1 MTKVKAL
8 NRDGKITWCAAKNPG
23 TGTCNHVFH
32 KIENISDE
40 EFQQQV
46 DRYNEKMN
54 RLLYS
59 NNIGDRVL
67 CAGQGYGL
75 DILEKDPDY
84 HVRREVAQQGH
95 NPALFAIDYDYFTR
109 SVAQDYID
117 KEKDEKLKKKYQEQL
132 DSYIHGTTAQKLAC
146 INAGIGLDEFVND
159 KDENI
164 RREVA
169 QYSDRECDLDILAND
184 EDWFVRYLVAQKGID
199 KYLDKLRTD
208 EDYHVR
214 AAVASFHRPQDV
226 KYFINDE
233 NSYVKEQIIEAG
245 TDEVLDKL
253 RNDESR
259 DVRLLVAKNGRDED
273 LDILIYDEDE
283 FVRARVADNGRD
295 KDLDILVDDNS
306 DAVREAVA
314 HFGRD
319 KDLDKLRYAKEDRVR
334 IFVAAKGRPQDRD
347 LFLKDPSWVAR
358 KTYVENC
365 RNIEDVK
372 PFLND
377 EDITVREE
385 AEMTLSI

>member
-1 MTKVKAL
+1 MPLFFDIFIEKEIDSMTKVKAL
-8 NRDGKITWCAAKNPG
+8 NRGGKITWCTAKNPG
-23 TGTCNHVFH
+23 TGTCNHILH
-32 KIENISDE
+32 KTENISNE

-169 QYSDRECDLDILAND
+169 KKEYKMNVLVNDTSPRVRSMVALSRQYHDILSHDKDEQVRASVASCCD
-184 EDWFVRYLVAQKGID
+184 EDVLHNLA
-199 KYLDKLRTD
+199 LDKSPL
-208 EDYHVR
+208 VR
-214 AAVASFHRPQDV
+214 Q
-226 KYFINDE
+226 
-233 NSYVKEQIIEAG
+233 
-245 TDEVLDKL
+245 
-253 RNDESR
+253 
-259 DVRLLVAKNGRDED
+259 
-273 LDILIYDEDE
+273 
-283 FVRARVADNGRD
+283 RVAIRGN
-295 KDLDILVDDNS
+295 LLSQEEFN
-306 DAVREAVA
+306 
-314 HFGRD
+314 
-319 KDLDKLRYAKEDRVR
+319 KL
-334 IFVAAKGRPQDRD
+334 
-347 LFLKDPSWVAR
+347 
-358 KTYVENC
+358 
-365 RNIEDVK
+365 
-372 PFLND
+372 LND
-377 EDITVREE
+377 EDFYVRETAKLVKRKE
-385 AEMTLSI
+385 

>member
-1 MTKVKAL
+1 MPLFFDIFIEKEIDSMTKVKAL
-8 NRDGKITWCAAKNPG
+8 NRDGKITWCTAKNPG
-23 TGTCNHVFH
+23 TGTCNHILH
-32 KIENISDE
+32 KTENISNE

-59 NNIGDRVL
+59 NNVGDRVL

-169 QYSDRECDLDILAND
+169 KKEYKMNVLVNDPSPRVRSMVALSRQYHDILSHDKDEQVRASVASCCD
-184 EDWFVRYLVAQKGID
+184 EDALHNLA
-199 KYLDKLRTD
+199 LDKSPL
-208 EDYHVR
+208 VR
-214 AAVASFHRPQDV
+214 Q
-226 KYFINDE
+226 
-233 NSYVKEQIIEAG
+233 
-245 TDEVLDKL
+245 
-253 RNDESR
+253 
-259 DVRLLVAKNGRDED
+259 
-273 LDILIYDEDE
+273 
-283 FVRARVADNGRD
+283 RVAIRGN
-295 KDLDILVDDNS
+295 LLSQEEFN
-306 DAVREAVA
+306 
-314 HFGRD
+314 
-319 KDLDKLRYAKEDRVR
+319 KL
-334 IFVAAKGRPQDRD
+334 
-347 LFLKDPSWVAR
+347 
-358 KTYVENC
+358 
-365 RNIEDVK
+365 
-372 PFLND
+372 LND
-377 EDITVREE
+377 EDFYVRETAKLVKRKE
-385 AEMTLSI
+385 

>member
-1 MTKVKAL
+1 MPLFFDIFIEKEIDSMTKVKAL
-8 NRDGKITWCAAKNPG
+8 NRDGKITWCTAKNPG
-23 TGTCNHVFH
+23 TGTCNHILH
-32 KIENISDE
+32 KTENISNE

-132 DSYIHGTTAQKLAC
+132 DSYIHGTIAQKLAC

-169 QYSDRECDLDILAND
+169 KKEYKMNVLVNDPSPRVRSMVALSRQYHDILSHDKDEQVRASVASCCD
-184 EDWFVRYLVAQKGID
+184 EDTLHNLA
-199 KYLDKLRTD
+199 LDKSPL
-208 EDYHVR
+208 VR
-214 AAVASFHRPQDV
+214 Q
-226 KYFINDE
+226 
-233 NSYVKEQIIEAG
+233 
-245 TDEVLDKL
+245 
-253 RNDESR
+253 
-259 DVRLLVAKNGRDED
+259 
-273 LDILIYDEDE
+273 
-283 FVRARVADNGRD
+283 RVAIRGN
-295 KDLDILVDDNS
+295 LLSQEEFN
-306 DAVREAVA
+306 
-314 HFGRD
+314 
-319 KDLDKLRYAKEDRVR
+319 KL
-334 IFVAAKGRPQDRD
+334 
-347 LFLKDPSWVAR
+347 
-358 KTYVENC
+358 
-365 RNIEDVK
+365 
-372 PFLND
+372 LND
-377 EDITVREE
+377 EDFYVRETAKLVKRKE
-385 AEMTLSI
+385 

>member
-1 MTKVKAL
+1 MPLFFDIFIEKEIDSMTKVKAL
-8 NRDGKITWCAAKNPG
+8 NRDGKITWCTAKNPG
-23 TGTCNHVFH
+23 TGTCNHILH
-32 KIENISDE
+32 KTENISNE

-59 NNIGDRVL
+59 NNVGDRVL

-169 QYSDRECDLDILAND
+169 KKEYKMNVLVNDPSPHVRSMVALSRQYHDILSHDKDEQVRASVASCCD
-184 EDWFVRYLVAQKGID
+184 EDTLHNLA
-199 KYLDKLRTD
+199 LDKSPL
-208 EDYHVR
+208 VR
-214 AAVASFHRPQDV
+214 Q
-226 KYFINDE
+226 
-233 NSYVKEQIIEAG
+233 
-245 TDEVLDKL
+245 
-253 RNDESR
+253 
-259 DVRLLVAKNGRDED
+259 
-273 LDILIYDEDE
+273 
-283 FVRARVADNGRD
+283 RVAIRGN
-295 KDLDILVDDNS
+295 LLSQEEFN
-306 DAVREAVA
+306 
-314 HFGRD
+314 
-319 KDLDKLRYAKEDRVR
+319 KL
-334 IFVAAKGRPQDRD
+334 
-347 LFLKDPSWVAR
+347 
-358 KTYVENC
+358 
-365 RNIEDVK
+365 
-372 PFLND
+372 LND
-377 EDITVREE
+377 EDFYVRETAKLVKRKE
-385 AEMTLSI
+385 

>member
-8 NRDGKITWCAAKNPG
+8 NRDGKITWCTAKNPG

-32 KIENISDE
+32 KIENMSDE

-46 DRYNEKMN
+46 DKYNEKMN

-59 NNIGDRVL
+59 DNVGDRVL

-169 QYSDRECDLDILAND
+169 KKEYKMNVLVNDTSPRVRSMVALSRQYHDILSHDKDEQVRASVASCCD
-184 EDWFVRYLVAQKGID
+184 EDALHNLA
-199 KYLDKLRTD
+199 LDKSPL
-208 EDYHVR
+208 VR
-214 AAVASFHRPQDV
+214 Q
-226 KYFINDE
+226 
-233 NSYVKEQIIEAG
+233 
-245 TDEVLDKL
+245 
-253 RNDESR
+253 
-259 DVRLLVAKNGRDED
+259 
-273 LDILIYDEDE
+273 
-283 FVRARVADNGRD
+283 RVAIRGN
-295 KDLDILVDDNS
+295 LLSQEEFN
-306 DAVREAVA
+306 
-314 HFGRD
+314 
-319 KDLDKLRYAKEDRVR
+319 KL
-334 IFVAAKGRPQDRD
+334 
-347 LFLKDPSWVAR
+347 
-358 KTYVENC
+358 
-365 RNIEDVK
+365 
-372 PFLND
+372 LND
-377 EDITVREE
+377 EDFYVRETAKLVKRNE
-385 AEMTLSI
+385 

>member
-59 NNIGDRVL
+59 NNVGDRVL

-169 QYSDRECDLDILAND
+169 KKEYKMNVLVNDPSPRVRSMVALSRQYHDILSHDKDEQVRASVASCCD
-184 EDWFVRYLVAQKGID
+184 EDVLHNLA
-199 KYLDKLRTD
+199 LDKSPL
-208 EDYHVR
+208 VR
-214 AAVASFHRPQDV
+214 Q
-226 KYFINDE
+226 
-233 NSYVKEQIIEAG
+233 
-245 TDEVLDKL
+245 
-253 RNDESR
+253 
-259 DVRLLVAKNGRDED
+259 
-273 LDILIYDEDE
+273 
-283 FVRARVADNGRD
+283 RVAIRGN
-295 KDLDILVDDNS
+295 LLSQEEFN
-306 DAVREAVA
+306 
-314 HFGRD
+314 
-319 KDLDKLRYAKEDRVR
+319 KL
-334 IFVAAKGRPQDRD
+334 
-347 LFLKDPSWVAR
+347 
-358 KTYVENC
+358 
-365 RNIEDVK
+365 
-372 PFLND
+372 LND
-377 EDITVREE
+377 EDFYVRETAKLVKRKE
-385 AEMTLSI
+385 

>member
-8 NRDGKITWCAAKNPG
+8 NRDGKITRCTAKNPG

-32 KIENISDE
+32 KIENMSDE

-132 DSYIHGTTAQKLAC
+132 DSYIYGTTAQKLAC
-146 INAGIGLDEFVND
+146 VNAGIGLDELV
-159 KDENI
+159 KDENEII

-169 QYSDRECDLDILAND
+169 SKGYKTNVLVNDTSPIVRSTVALRKECHDILSHD
-184 EDWFVRYLVAQKGID
+184 ED
-199 KYLDKLRTD
+199 
-208 EDYHVR
+208 ESVR
-214 AAVASFHRPQDV
+214 AAVASCC
-226 KYFINDE
+226 
-233 NSYVKEQIIEAG
+233 SKEILSELASDSSPLVRQGVAYRGKLLSKE
-245 TDEVLDKL
+245 EFDKL
-253 RNDESR
+253 LNNE
-259 DVRLLVAKNGRDED
+259 NF
-273 LDILIYDEDE
+273 Y
-283 FVRARVADNGRD
+283 
-295 KDLDILVDDNS
+295 
-306 DAVREAVA
+306 VRESA
-314 HFGRD
+314 
-319 KDLDKLRYAKEDRVR
+319 KLAD
-334 IFVAAKGRPQDRD
+334 
-347 LFLKDPSWVAR
+347 
-358 KTYVENC
+358 
-365 RNIEDVK
+365 
-372 PFLND
+372 
-377 EDITVREE
+377 REE
-385 AEMTLSI
+385 